1 MRCAT
6 RHAARAVHH
15 GMRSFMIAG
24 MLRKNLRSTLHAAT
38 LTMTSMKTA
47 MKILAV
53 ATTTTVL
60 LTACQHPT
68 RAQYDANHG
77 WIVYGNYTPTI
88 RGETPEVTPETAAAY
103 ADSGQLVVLS
113 GTVSDVC
120 RTMGCWIE
128 IEDTNAEGARS
139 TILVMNRDHAY
150 FVPRNCRGRRV
161 HALGYVVVET
171 HSVEMLKHLAMDAGK
186 SQAEID
192 AITEPSKRVLF
203 IANAILLPPGGLEKP
218 VEPLPA
224 EQEIPSTPDTS
235 MTPKAD
241 ANTTPKAETTTTPKA
256 EGASAPAAEPASEPA
271 AEPAPASGEPPVDI
285 PERAR

>member
-1 MRCAT
+1 MNPR
-6 RHAARAVHH
+6 
-15 GMRSFMIAG
+15 M
-24 MLRKNLRSTLHAAT
+24 NLRSTLRTTTFTTT
-38 LTMTSMKTA
+38 LTKV
-47 MKILAV
+47 LAV
-53 ATTTTVL
+53 ATTTTLL

-68 RAQYDANHG
+68 RAEYDANHG

-161 HALGYVVVET
+161 HALGYAVVET

-235 MTPKAD
+235 MTPKAETT
-241 ANTTPKAETTTTPKA
+241 TTPNAETTTTPNADASTTPKA

>member
-1 MRCAT
+1 
-6 RHAARAVHH
+6 
-15 GMRSFMIAG
+15 MRSFMIAG
-24 MLRKNLRSTLHAAT
+24 MLRMNLRSTLPAAT
-38 LTMTSMKTA
+38 LTMTSMKTV
-47 MKILAV
+47 MRILAV
-53 ATTTTVL
+53 ATTTTLL

-68 RAQYDANHG
+68 RAEYDVNHG

-139 TILVMNRDHAY
+139 TMLVMNRDHAY

-235 MTPKAD
+235 MTPKAETT
-241 ANTTPKAETTTTPKA
+241 TTPKAETTTTPKA
-256 EGASAPAAEPASEPA
+256 EGASMPATEPAPAPA

>member
-1 MRCAT
+1 
-6 RHAARAVHH
+6 
-15 GMRSFMIAG
+15 
-24 MLRKNLRSTLHAAT
+24 
-38 LTMTSMKTA
+38 
-47 MKILAV
+47 
-53 ATTTTVL
+53 
-60 LTACQHPT
+60 
-68 RAQYDANHG
+68 
-77 WIVYGNYTPTI
+77 
-88 RGETPEVTPETAAAY
+88 
-103 ADSGQLVVLS
+103 
-113 GTVSDVC
+113 
-120 RTMGCWIE
+120 
-128 IEDTNAEGARS
+128 
-139 TILVMNRDHAY
+139 MNRDHAY

-161 HALGYVVVET
+161 HAIGYVVVET

-256 EGASAPAAEPASEPA
+256 DANTTPKAETTTTPKAEGASAPAAEPASEPA

>member
-1 MRCAT
+1 
-6 RHAARAVHH
+6 
-15 GMRSFMIAG
+15 
-24 MLRKNLRSTLHAAT
+24 MLRPILRTAT
-38 LTMTSMKTA
+38 LAAS
-47 MKILAV
+47 LAP
-53 ATTTTVL
+53 L
-60 LTACQHPT
+60 LLLASCQDRT
-68 RAQYDANHG
+68 RAQYDADNG
-77 WIVYGNYTPTI
+77 WIVYGTFTQTK
-88 RGETPEVTPETAAAY
+88 RGETPEVTPETAATY

-192 AITEPSKRVLF
+192 AISEPSKRVLF

-224 EQEIPSTPDTS
+224 EQEIPATPDTS
-235 MTPKAD
+235 MTPKA
-241 ANTTPKAETTTTPKA
+241 
-256 EGASAPAAEPASEPA
+256 EPTISPS
-271 AEPAPASGEPPVDI
+271 AEPAPAASEPPVDI
-285 PERAR
+285 PEG

>member
-1 MRCAT
+1 
-6 RHAARAVHH
+6 
-15 GMRSFMIAG
+15 MRSFMIAG

-68 RAQYDANHG
+68 RAEYDANHG

-161 HALGYVVVET
+161 HALGYAVVET

-235 MTPKAD
+235 MTPKAETT
-241 ANTTPKAETTTTPKA
+241 TTPNADASTTPKA

>member
-1 MRCAT
+1 
-6 RHAARAVHH
+6 
-15 GMRSFMIAG
+15 
-24 MLRKNLRSTLHAAT
+24 MLRPTLRTAA
-38 LTMTSMKTA
+38 
-47 MKILAV
+47 LA
-53 ATTTTVL
+53 ASLAPL
-60 LTACQHPT
+60 LLLASCQDRT
-68 RAQYDANHG
+68 RAQYDADNG
-77 WIVYGNYTPTI
+77 WIVYGTFTQTK
-88 RGETPEVTPETAAAY
+88 RGETPEVTPETAATY

-192 AITEPSKRVLF
+192 AISEPSKRVLF

-224 EQEIPSTPDTS
+224 EQEIPATPDTS
-235 MTPKAD
+235 MTPKA
-241 ANTTPKAETTTTPKA
+241 
-256 EGASAPAAEPASEPA
+256 EPTISPS
-271 AEPAPASGEPPVDI
+271 AEPAPAASEPPVDI
-285 PERAR
+285 PER

>member
-1 MRCAT
+1 
-6 RHAARAVHH
+6 
-15 GMRSFMIAG
+15 MRSFMIAD

-38 LTMTSMKTA
+38 LTMTAMKTA

-53 ATTTTVL
+53 ATTTTLL

-68 RAQYDANHG
+68 RAEYDANHG

-88 RGETPEVTPETAAAY
+88 RGETPEVTPETAAAH

-161 HALGYVVVET
+161 HAIGYVVVET

-186 SQAEID
+186 SQDEID

-241 ANTTPKAETTTTPKA
+241 ANTTPKADANTTPKA

>member
-1 MRCAT
+1 
-6 RHAARAVHH
+6 
-15 GMRSFMIAG
+15 MRSFMIED

-38 LTMTSMKTA
+38 LTMTSMKAA

-68 RAQYDANHG
+68 RAEYDANHG

-88 RGETPEVTPETAAAY
+88 RGETPEVTPETAAAH

-161 HALGYVVVET
+161 HAIGYVVVET

-235 MTPKAD
+235 MTPKAETTTTPKAD